1 MSATKN
7 FIEEKIGEYAEKYSV
22 KENDLMDTFNIMNIL
37 GISFGF
43 NDMEEKLMRCYH
55 LFKYIQIDENDR

>member
-22 KENDLMDTFNIMNIL
+22 KEDDLMDTLIVMNDL
-37 GISFGF
+37 GISYSF

-55 LFKYIQIDENDR
+55 LFKYIQIVESDR

>member
-22 KENDLMDTFNIMNIL
+22 KKDDLMDTLNIMNTL
-37 GISFGF
+37 GISFGW

-55 LFKYIQIDENDR
+55 LFKYIQIVENNR